1 MMHYN
6 WEVLIRYCIRLM
18 NDTVEYAWFSIT
30 HMSNF
35 HAIVSILDEN
45 GGKDVVVIMRNDN
58 IFGRSEYMREVQKIT
73 EELSRHAEEL
83 YKKGKGNN
91 MGITVN
97 SAQEF
102 FKEIHVSFGPIPE
115 IERVIYNAPATIVL
129 WKDGTKTVVK
139 ADEYEIYDPEKGLA
153 MCISKKAL
161 GNKGNYYDTFK
172 KHLANRNV
180 VLASPNGV
188 TNHIKD
194 ENLRKL
200 CEEFKSKYKYLASCA
215 KFYGGTGDCHKKF
228 AKLDEVKP
236 EKIDI
241 SDIDPD
247 QLFELVIKY
256 VEEAKNNMDDWLPK
270 VWEEVRKEF
279 EPIKDDLVGLLD
291 EFSEEELEKIVKVL
305 DKATQLIHKATDD
318 YLKDLGTKA

>member
-6 WEVLIRYCIRLM
+6 WEDLIRFCIRLM
-18 NDTVEYAWFSIT
+18 NGTVEYAWFSVT
-30 HMSNF
+30 YMSNY

-45 GGKDVVVIMRNDN
+45 GGKDVVVLYRDDAILSE
-58 IFGRSEYMREVQKIT
+58 SEYVRAKQAIVEK
-73 EELSRHAEEL
+73 LSRHAEEL

-172 KHLANRNV
+172 KHLADRNV

-200 CEEFKSKYKYLASCA
+200 CEEFKSKYEYLVSCA
-215 KFYGGTGDCHKKF
+215 KFYGGTGDCRKKF
-228 AKLDEVKP
+228 AKLGEVKP

-247 QLFELVIKY
+247 QLCELIIKY
-256 VEEAKNNMDDWLPK
+256 VEEAKEHMDEWLPK
-270 VWEEVRKEF
+270 IMEELRKEF
-279 EPIKDDLVGLLD
+279 ESVMDDLTGLLD

-318 YLKDLGTKA
+318 HLKNLGTKA